1 MENNIWNITRF
12 FDVEVINIE
21 KNIMSSGK
29 PRYSLTI
36 KPQQINSKFF
46 CSAFDEAACQIE
58 ARDIKT
64 GDKVSLDTTLQI
76 YKTTAQ
82 DGSVLWKQSY
92 KIIKFLDENNTNF
105 NSYNNKES
113 LRTTSNKAEE
123 KEEKV
128 RDEIVTLLLS

>member
-1 MENNIWNITRF
+1 
-12 FDVEVINIE
+12 
-21 KNIMSSGK
+21 MSSGK

-92 KIIKFLDENNTNF
+92 KIIKFLDENNTDF

-113 LRTTSNKAEE
+113 LRTTSKKAEE